1 MEPARLASSK
11 QAAAAARPTGSPAG
25 PEWPYTRLPIGIP
38 QPPRTDLGTL
48 DNHLW
53 GPESPSPSREGPP
66 RTRTG
71 WARSGPT
78 AGQKRPKITKK
89 RGLTALE
96 TSTGRARWME
106 PTQATDGLPF
116 SHVSISFCPQMV
128 SVGPIRARLGPA
140 CAPQSESKNW
150 LYLGLDRSN
159 RDSDGTFSPCP
170 PPLVVVSTSQ
180 NGPNAPLDTV
190 WLRFGVFWSAHAYRK
205 GVPNGSFF
213 FLNVT
218 LDATTKSGLGHI
230 HRWSSQNRAQTV
242 GSGPNQGRK
251 WIQHP

>member
-1 MEPARLASSK
+1 M
-11 QAAAAARPTGSPAG
+11 
-25 PEWPYTRLPIGIP
+25 
-38 QPPRTDLGTL
+38 GTL

-53 GPESPSPSREGPP
+53 GPESPAPSREGPP

-71 WARSGPT
+71 WARSGST

-213 FLNVT
+213 SEHEPGRHHKVWF
-218 LDATTKSGLGHI
+218 
-230 HRWSSQNRAQTV
+230 
-242 GSGPNQGRK
+242 GSHPQVDVPEPGPNRRNWAK
-251 WIQHP
+251 PRPEMDSAPLK